1 MARRGV
7 MTALQAA
14 LAGIGGAAGGYVQQQ
29 ELERKRQE
37 AERERKR
44 QEQRDLITF
53 GREAITPGPLA
64 TRAPAGLPT
73 PEMPTGAPPSAIP
86 MPTGRVDFGG
96 AMRQLEQE
104 EAVPS
109 GTEAVEI
116 GGRTLYIPVGQRY
129 RDIKRS
135 EELMA
140 DKAAVER
147 AKDVARA
154 QGEVQF
160 QLDAAKNFGYYKL
173 YSKQYGKKEAYD
185 PQTLYKEL
193 IDLEEGARGRASA
206 ERAAAARS
214 SVFGQQ
220 NIDAG
225 VDFTS
230 DVEAVTP
237 YLTGE
242 EVKGGKRQTVAPS
255 IPLDNY
261 KLMAVIAADRGEA
274 LPQMAT
280 MALRGITG
288 ADLSNEQTYYSAVKG
303 IATAYAIRE
312 QRGRNVSDKDVANR
326 VNQLLIQP
334 QEVGNATLEV
344 LKANRLKQ
352 WANALRAG
360 SVPQLRQSDFDQ
372 AQQFNTGTLTPPVLG
387 NIRRITEPG
396 ADTSVARRGVLP
408 FDVTTYSFSR

>member
-14 LAGIGGAAGGYVQQQ
+14 LAGISGAAGGYVQQQ

-73 PEMPTGAPPSAIP
+73 PEMPAGAPPSAVP
-86 MPTGRVDFGG
+86 MPTGKVDFGG
-96 AMRQLEQE
+96 AMRQLAQE

-109 GTEAVEI
+109 GTEAIEI

-140 DKAAVER
+140 DQAAVER

-154 QGEVQF
+154 QGEVQS

-185 PQTLYKEL
+185 PQTPYKEL

-206 ERAAAARS
+206 ERSAAARS
-214 SVFGQQ
+214 SLLTQQ
-220 NIDAG
+220 SIGAG
-225 VDFTS
+225 VDYTK
-230 DVEAVTP
+230 DVDALAPFLPGQRTVD
-237 YLTGE
+237 G
-242 EVKGGKRQTVAPS
+242 RQQTVAPQR
-255 IPLDNY
+255 PLNGT
-261 KLMAVIAADRGEA
+261 KLLLVKRLNESNDPAAYAALQAAQSAGQDFTNEMAYYTTAA
-274 LPQMAT
+274 
-280 MALRGITG
+280 
-288 ADLSNEQTYYSAVKG
+288 G
-303 IATAYAIRE
+303 IATAYAIQE
-312 QRGRNVSDKDVANR
+312 QRGRNVSDLDIKNR
-326 VNQLLIQP
+326 VRQITIQP
-334 QEVGNATLEV
+334 EEAGNPQIEM
-344 LKANRLKQ
+344 LKANRLRQ
-352 WANALRAG
+352 WASALTNPAAIPQVQAG
-360 SVPQLRQSDFDQ
+360 RTT
-372 AQQFNTGTLTPPVLG
+372 APPVLG
-387 NIRRITEPG
+387 NMQRTTQSG
-396 ADTSVARRGVLP
+396 AGTSVMRRGAPP
-408 FDVTTYSFSR
+408 FNVDDF